1 MSNFMLLYV
10 FAVLLL
16 FFVLLSIKKK
26 EKYPFRRRKYLM
38 SIPERKFYEHLLS
51 EIDADIYAVF
61 PQVPLSRVIEVSV
74 GGKEFWRH
82 FNRINKKIVDF
93 VVFKKPYYEPVLVIE
108 YDDETH
114 TREDR
119 KKRDIFLDNAL
130 KSANVPVIHVKYG
143 EKFSL
148 RSLKELLN

>member
-1 MSNFMLLYV
+1 MSNFIIFFV

-16 FFVLLSIKKK
+16 LFVLLGIKRK
-26 EKYPFRRRKYLM
+26 ERYPFRRRKYLM
-38 SIPERKFYEHLLS
+38 SVPERKFYEHLLS
-51 EIDADIYAVF
+51 EIDADTYAVF

-74 GGKEFWRH
+74 GGKEFWRY

-114 TREDR
+114 TRKDR
-119 KKRDIFLDNAL
+119 KKRDIFLDSAL
-130 KSANVPVIHVKYG
+130 KAANVPVIHVKYG
-143 EKFSL
+143 EGFHLK
-148 RSLKELLN
+148 SLKEIMS